1 MHYTSAKQYTWMFR
15 IYSYHDII
23 KLKDFYFVEVG
34 PFLATDQDIKLVQI
48 GKSDIRIWGGM
59 GRGD

>member
-1 MHYTSAKQYTWMFR
+1 MLR

-34 PFLATDQDIKLVQI
+34 PFLATDQDIELVQI
-48 GKSDIRIWGGM
+48 GKPDIRIWGGM